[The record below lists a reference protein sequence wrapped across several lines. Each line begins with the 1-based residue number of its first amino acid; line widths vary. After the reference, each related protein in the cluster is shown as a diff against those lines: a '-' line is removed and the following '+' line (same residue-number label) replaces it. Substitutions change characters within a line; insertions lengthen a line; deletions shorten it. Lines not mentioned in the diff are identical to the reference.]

1 MADRLLMLSDDDLGS
16 ALGSVGRDLAYPEVD
31 VALLVV
37 RQLEDAADRR
47 RVAAPA
53 GRRGFLE
60 RLLPA
65 RPVRRAFV
73 LALAFL
79 VLLASAAVAGRLGVP
94 GLKIIFKPGPA
105 PSASPS
111 VSGTAIADRLFLGT
125 RTTLAGASREVSFP
139 VALPGLPGLPSP
151 EVYTSVAPS
160 GGEVSLV
167 YRAGPGLP
175 ASPQTRVG
183 LLVIEFD
190 GTVNPEFIRKV
201 VFEGGHVQD
210 VTVSGEP
217 GYWIGGSHQIVLVNR
232 DGEPFQ
238 ESRRLAG
245 HTLVWQ
251 HGAVTLRIEGGFDRA
266 RALEIARSFR

>member
-1 MADRLLMLSDDDLGS
+1 
-16 ALGSVGRDLAYPEVD
+16 V
-31 VALLVV
+31 
-37 RQLEDAADRR
+37 
-47 RVAAPA
+47 
-53 GRRGFLE
+53 
-60 RLLPA
+60 
-65 RPVRRAFV
+65 
-73 LALAFL
+73 
-79 VLLASAAVAGRLGVP
+79 
-94 GLKIIFKPGPA
+94 
-105 PSASPS
+105 
-111 VSGTAIADRLFLGT
+111 T
-125 RTTLAGASREVSFP
+125 
-139 VALPGLPGLPSP
+139 LPGLSGLPSP
-151 EVYTSVAPS
+151 EVYRSVAPA

-183 LLVIEFD
+183 LLVLEFD
-190 GTVNPEFIRKV
+190 GTVNPEFIQKI

-210 VTVSGEP
+210 VTVDGGP